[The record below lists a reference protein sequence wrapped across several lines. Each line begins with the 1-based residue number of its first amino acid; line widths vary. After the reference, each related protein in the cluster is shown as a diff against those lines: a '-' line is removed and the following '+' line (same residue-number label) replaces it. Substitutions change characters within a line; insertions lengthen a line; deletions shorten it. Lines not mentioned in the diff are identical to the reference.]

1 MNRDIQGRR
10 RKCQEKK
17 KELAD
22 EQELHSF
29 GALSFSDTAATN
41 RAPDPKMSD
50 SVLDDVTPVFAL
62 LNAITADLYT
72 N

>member
-1 MNRDIQGRR
+1 MNRDIQRRR
-10 RKCQEKK
+10 RKCREKK

-22 EQELHSF
+22 EQELHSL
-29 GALSFSDTAATN
+29 GALSFSDAAATN

-50 SVLDDVTPVFAL
+50 SVLDNFTPVCAL
-62 LNAITADLYT
+62 LNAITADLYG